1 MRALVV
7 GPQFADSFAQN
18 VVVTL
23 EAMGHTVA
31 CEDGTK
37 TRHNGSRYFNAL
49 WRGVYQA
56 IPALELSSFNRLVS
70 RAREL
75 QPELVLVTHCLLPP
89 QVVSMLKES
98 CSAKVVCWFTDHA
111 MNLHRQY
118 LLACPYDSIFLKEP
132 FLVRLLKEKLGVDAH
147 YLPECCNPMWH
158 KPAPLTDEERAT
170 YSCDLV
176 AAGTLH
182 YYRARMVERFDDYD
196 LKVWGHNAPA
206 WLQTSARGRYMNHY
220 VSCDEKAKAYS
231 AAKILLNTMFYAEI
245 EGLNCT
251 LFEAAGCGAFQI
263 ADWKPSLQELFE
275 PEREIVTFR
284 TRQELKDKVDY
295 YLAHPKERHKI
306 ANRAYVRAHREHTY
320 EIRLRRMLGTLGL
333 YSDSARFPETTLATG
348 DLVEQRI

>member
-7 GPQFADSFAQN
+7 GPRFADSFAQN

-37 TRHNGSRYFNAL
+37 TRHNGGGYLNAF
-49 WRGVYQA
+49 WRGIYQA

-89 QVVSMLKES
+89 QVVSMLKET
-98 CSAKVVCWFTDHA
+98 CSAKVVCWFTDAA
-111 MNLHRQY
+111 MNLYRQY
-118 LLACPYDSIFLKEP
+118 LPACPYDSVFLKEP
-132 FLVRLLKEKLGVDAH
+132 FLVRVLREKLGVDAH

-158 KPAPLTDEERAT
+158 KPVPLTEEERAK
-170 YSCDLV
+170 YGCDLV

-182 YYRARMVERFDDYD
+182 YYRARMLERFDDYD

-263 ADWKPSLQELFE
+263 VDWKPSLPELFE
-275 PEREIVTFR
+275 PEGEIVTFR
-284 TRQELKDKVDY
+284 TRRELKDKVDY
-295 YLAHPKERHKI
+295 YLAHPEERHEI

-320 EIRLRRMLGTLGL
+320 EARLNKMFEILGI
-333 YSDSARFPETTLATG
+333 STTASLPPQISKPSRTP
-348 DLVEQRI
+348 